1 MLPVKLNVYITTMIR
16 CLSYRKIM
24 SDDVVDRKRYRRFS
38 SYNNVQLF
46 SIRIKKKARAALVI
60 TITGIISF
68 HI

>member
-1 MLPVKLNVYITTMIR
+1 
-16 CLSYRKIM
+16 M

-46 SIRIKKKARAALVI
+46 SIRIKKEARAALVI